1 MLTCCPACGL
11 QKLNAEKNNE
21 SALQKINANSF
32 MLENMQKRIDTL
44 EARTKAQDDAFQNLH
59 TVVPNVLNN
68 LVGTN
73 GNNNKIITKF
83 VSKFVKKV

>member
-1 MLTCCPACGL
+1 
-11 QKLNAEKNNE
+11 
-21 SALQKINANSF
+21 
-32 MLENMQKRIDTL
+32 MQERIDIL
-44 EARTKAQDDAFQNLH
+44 EARTNVQDDAFQNLH

-73 GNNNKIITKF
+73 GNNNKILTKF

>member
-1 MLTCCPACGL
+1 MI
-11 QKLNAEKNNE
+11 K
-21 SALQKINANSF
+21 
-32 MLENMQKRIDTL
+32 NMQERIDIL
-44 EARTKAQDDAFQNLH
+44 EARTNVQDDAFQNLH

-73 GNNNKIITKF
+73 GNNNKILTKF